1 MKLVDS
7 SKLKNLL
14 IEGTKFNGVGVNVD
28 ILVNIEGIEHVVVFE
43 TPEENEKWNIMLSQ
57 YDEMRSKDLAEK
69 FGDSIIKE
77 TYNRKK
83 LEEWQTDMRDALLQ
97 LKVELLD
104 GSNII
109 INDDDILE
117 LFVVRRKF
125 NSNKRNVADD
135 VEYVLTNEELATS
148 VRKSLDEG
156 KGKYYTSKVKEQSTF
171 GNNG

>member
-14 IEGTKFNGVGVNVD
+14 LEGTKFNAVGVGVD

-43 TPEENEKWNIMLSQ
+43 TPEENEKWNSMLSQ

-77 TYNRKK
+77 TYNRRE
-83 LEEWQTDMRDALLQ
+83 LAEWQDDMRDALLQ
-97 LKVELLD
+97 RKVELLD
-104 GSNII
+104 GAKII
-109 INDDDILE
+109 VDEADMLN
-117 LFVVRRKF
+117 LFVVRLKL

-135 VEYVLTNEELATS
+135 VEYVTNSEELASS
-148 VRKSLDEG
+148 VRKVLDEG
-156 KGKYYTSKVKEQSTF
+156 KGKYYTSKVKEQSIF